1 MSDMDRDSEIEP
13 EITEPDHHKQD
24 APGWIAGGVLLMM
37 GLLLLVSNLTGA
49 PFNNWWALFIL
60 IPALGSLYIA
70 LKNYGEIGAMTEAVR
85 KPMTG
90 GLILLMVSVMF
101 LFDLNWA
108 ALWPF
113 FLIIAGGMLLL
124 TAIWPR

>member
-1 MSDMDRDSEIEP
+1 MSDDRDAEIEP
-13 EITEPDHHKQD
+13 EKTEAKHHEKD

-60 IPALGSLYIA
+60 IPALGSLYTG
-70 LKNYGEIGAMTEAVR
+70 LKHYSEAGAFTEAAR
-85 KPMTG
+85 KPITG
-90 GLILLMVSVMF
+90 GLILLMISVIF
-101 LFDLNWA
+101 LFNLDWST
-108 ALWPF
+108 LWPF
-113 FLIIAGGMLLL
+113 FLIVAGGMMLV